1 MKGNNINI
9 NNLKMKVKMQHFLF
23 GTFKKNYIMIWSC
36 MLLENVM
43 EVLHLLMPKKFVDQF
58 LFIFGH
64 EQCTGTSGQLTY
76 YYLKDLNC
84 VYSAC

>member
-1 MKGNNINI
+1 
-9 NNLKMKVKMQHFLF
+9 
-23 GTFKKNYIMIWSC
+23 MIWSC

-64 EQCTGTSGQLTY
+64 EQCTGTLGQLTY
-76 YYLKDLNC
+76 YYLKDLNY